1 MVSDGGHLEE
11 AGLQILLHD
20 RWLRLEKGGT
30 RIMSTVL
37 AKAIAPATGAVLGF
51 LYYKFIGCATGACP
65 ITSNPV
71 ISTLYG
77 ALIGLA
83 LSFGK

>member
-1 MVSDGGHLEE
+1 MTPVLG
-11 AGLQILLHD
+11 
-20 RWLRLEKGGT
+20 K
-30 RIMSTVL
+30 VL
-37 AKAIAPATGAVLGF
+37 APAAGAVLGF

-65 ITSNPV
+65 ITSNPI